1 MAASSI
7 LISAMDV
14 KTLSKHARQVRRLT
28 DEAHELVEE
37 LLAPEPL
44 IVGSVSKVL
53 RRCGNPNC
61 HCAERPAHPT
71 THLATSREG
80 RRKCQLVRKA
90 DEDAVTE
97 KVNRYR
103 RFRKVLRRLRA
114 LERERRDVLKA
125 VAEVRGE
132 DYS

>member
-1 MAASSI
+1 
-7 LISAMDV
+7 MDV
-14 KTLSKHARQVRRLT
+14 KTLPKLARQVRRLT
-28 DEAHELVEE
+28 DEEHELVEE

-44 IVGSVSKVL
+44 IVGSVSNVL

-71 THLATSREG
+71 THLATTREG
-80 RRKCQLVRKA
+80 QRRCQLVRKA
-90 DEDAVTE
+90 DEDVVTE

-103 RFRKVLRRLRA
+103 RFREVLRRLTA
-114 LERERRDVLKA
+114 LERQRRDVLKA

>member
-1 MAASSI
+1 MN
-7 LISAMDV
+7 V
-14 KTLSKHARQVRRLT
+14 KTLLEFTRQVRRLT
-28 DEAHELVEE
+28 DQERELVEE
-37 LLAPEPL
+37 LLTPEPL
-44 IVGSVSKVL
+44 IVGSVSNVL

-71 THLATSREG
+71 THLATTREG

-103 RFRKVLRRLRA
+103 RFRKVLRRLTA

-125 VAEVRGE
+125 VAAVRGE